1 LSGGISINNDDDYG
15 DGDDT
20 CRAGGWGFH
29 GGDIRGWGDI
39 YALGEGGI
47 VYGENRTI
55 GSERDRNPH
64 LMEPRLGISLET
76 INGVCVVGTRA

>member
-1 LSGGISINNDDDYG
+1 LSGGISINDDDDYD

-29 GGDIRGWGDI
+29 GGGH
-39 YALGEGGI
+39 LGMGRYICVGGGGF
-47 VYGENRTI
+47 VYGENRTR

-64 LMEPRLGISLET
+64 LMELRLGISLET
-76 INGVCVVGTRA
+76 INGVCVVGTRV